1 MLMDIYVNIRKENKM
16 QYYQIKERMVE
27 LVKILKVNPR
37 KKKNWYIQTVR
48 KQLAK
53 LIKRNKLAW
62 MEVQ

>member
-1 MLMDIYVNIRKENKM
+1 MDIYVNIRKENKM

-53 LIKRNKLAW
+53 LIKRNKSAW

>member
-1 MLMDIYVNIRKENKM
+1 MDIYVNIRKENKM